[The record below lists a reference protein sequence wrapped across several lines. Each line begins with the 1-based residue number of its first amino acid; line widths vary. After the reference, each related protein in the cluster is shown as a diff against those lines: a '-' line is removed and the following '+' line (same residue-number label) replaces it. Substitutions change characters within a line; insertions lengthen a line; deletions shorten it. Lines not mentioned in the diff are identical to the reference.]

1 MTKIKL
7 GKVIV
12 EEQAVLSLLEEQS
25 KKLKLEKAAEAR
37 EERNRLSRIKR
48 EKELKLK
55 IRELKQHPLY
65 KKYKSL
71 VKELQAGV
79 VNTQKI
85 EVTTKANFKPYYS
98 PISPTGL
105 IKSNGWEI
113 DYNYGSIKADIK
125 WFKSKKDEANKCIK
139 SLTKQG
145 YREALISLL
154 N

>member
-48 EKELKLK
+48 EK
-55 IRELKQHPLY
+55 ELKQHPLY